1 MRDLSTGYTWEE
13 APENLKIAAINLAKG
28 LDITPLEAYQLIL
41 EKLTPQAL
49 KEAAKSKEGIL

>member
-1 MRDLSTGYTWEE
+1 MKDLSTGYTWEE

-41 EKLTPQAL
+41 EKLTVENF
-49 KEAAKSKEGIL
+49 KGEK

>member
-1 MRDLSTGYTWEE
+1 MQDLSTGYTWEE

-49 KEAAKSKEGIL
+49 KEAAKSKGGA